1 MKRQTHTLGDLSI
14 MVCVHELEGLLVLRL
29 LPRELFPGELPVL
42 VLVVCL
48 EQLVNLLPAKQ
59 NIIL

>member
-1 MKRQTHTLGDLSI
+1 
-14 MVCVHELEGLLVLRL
+14 MVGVHELEGLLVLRL

-59 NIIL
+59 NIIIKMF

>member
-1 MKRQTHTLGDLSI
+1 

-29 LPRELFPGELPVL
+29 LPRKLLPGELPVL
-42 VLVVCL
+42 VLVVRL